1 MEATSAES
9 EGNTLLNIFAAVSN
23 QSEQRQLAV
32 LTYLMKTMGA
42 DPNTQ
47 SDDGMT
53 PLMHLIC
60 GGGFVKCVE
69 LVLNCGGVQGLRL
82 KGSAEL
88 LYQGAY
94 KLYKTQGAH
103 TIEEWAVVCDRADC
117 TAAIAK
123 AWEEQD

>member
-69 LVLNCGGVQGLRL
+69 LVLNCGGVRGLLL

-88 LYQGAY
+88 LY
-94 KLYKTQGAH
+94 KTNGAH
-103 TIEEWAVVCDRADC
+103 TIEEWAVVCNRADC
-117 TAAIAK
+117 TAAITK